1 MLKALNVICYC
12 AFATALI
19 TLPFLVVNWVM
30 YLKAQPTNRLV
41 AVRAGFPIKT
51 VAIFVLS
58 ILTAIV
64 TATIV
69 TTAVRHE
76 ALNFLEGSAANYRVH
91 VDGREIANP
100 DKMISALKQIAPT
113 EAHHSHPT
121 KRILVEIR
129 SDQGTLQ
136 LELGRDSDRPQEYWV
151 FSTKGLVPSSKE
163 IGRITTA
170 EFDGY

>member
-1 MLKALNVICYC
+1 MVKALNVICYL

-19 TLPFLVVNWVM
+19 TLPFLLINWVM
-30 YLKAQPTNRLV
+30 YLRAQPTNRLV
-41 AVRAGFPIKT
+41 AVRAGFPIKS

-58 ILTAIV
+58 ILTVIV

-69 TTAVRHE
+69 TTALRNE
-76 ALNFLEGSAANYRVH
+76 ALSFLESTSGNYRVQ
-91 VDGREIANP
+91 VDGREPANP
-100 DKMISALKQIAPT
+100 DRMISALKQLAPR

-121 KRILVEIR
+121 KRILVEIQ
-129 SDQGTLQ
+129 SDHGALT
-136 LELGRDSDRPQEYWV
+136 LELGRDSDNPQEYWV
-151 FSTKGLVPSSKE
+151 FSTKDSVTSSNE

>member
-1 MLKALNVICYC
+1 MLEALNIICYC
-12 AFATALI
+12 ALATALI
-19 TLPFLVVNWVM
+19 TLPFLLINWVM

-41 AVRAGFPIKT
+41 AVRAGFPIKSVT
-51 VAIFVLS
+51 VFVLS
-58 ILTAIV
+58 ILTAIAA
-64 TATIV
+64 ATIL
-69 TTAVRHE
+69 TTAARNE
-76 ALNFLEGSAANYRVH
+76 ALNFLENVSGTYRVY

-100 DKMISALKQIAPT
+100 DKIVSALKQIAPT

-121 KRILVEIR
+121 KRILVEIK

-136 LELGRDSDRPQEYWV
+136 LELGRDSDRRQEYWV
-151 FSTKGLVPSSKE
+151 FSTKASVPSSKE

>member
-1 MLKALNVICYC
+1 M
-12 AFATALI
+12 
-19 TLPFLVVNWVM
+19 
-30 YLKAQPTNRLV
+30 KAQPINRLV
-41 AVRAGFPIKT
+41 AVRTGFPIKT
-51 VAIFVLS
+51 VTVFVLS

-64 TATIV
+64 AATIL
-69 TTAVRHE
+69 TNAARNE
-76 ALNFLEGSAANYRVH
+76 ALSFLEKVSGTYQVY
-91 VDGREIANP
+91 VDGREAANP
-100 DKMISALKQIAPT
+100 DKIVSALKQTAPT

-151 FSTKGLVPSSKE
+151 FFSKHSVMSSSE

-170 EFDGY
+170 AFDGY